1 MKQPS
6 HIITTLKKLKQLFFN
21 KWTFTFLVCLIG
33 FIIFSN
39 WIIIYTTKDKIYT
52 TIATTPQGNNVAL
65 ILGTSKY
72 TSRGYP
78 NLFFKY
84 RIEAAADLYHLGKI
98 KHIIVSG
105 DNSLKEYNEPRQML
119 QALIKLG
126 VPRKAITLDYAGFR
140 TLDSVVRCEKVF
152 GQHKFIII
160 SQRFHVERALFIA
173 KKYHID
179 AIGFAAQDPP
189 KNYTL
194 KTRIREYFA
203 KTKAVIDLYFINK
216 KPKFL
221 GKKETIIIQ

>member
-1 MKQPS
+1 MKFKS
-6 HIITTLKKLKQLFFN
+6 LLNKIKNIFFN
-21 KWTFTFLVCLIG
+21 KWIFIFLLLLFA

-39 WIIIYTTKDKIYT
+39 WIVINTTKTKIYN
-52 TIATTPQGNNVAL
+52 TISDTPKVNNVAL

-72 TSRGYP
+72 TSKGYT

-84 RIEAAADLYHLGKI
+84 RIKAAADLYLSGKI

-126 VPRKAITLDYAGFR
+126 IPASAITLDFAGFR
-140 TLDSVVRCEKVF
+140 TLDSVVRCKKVF
-152 GQHKFIII
+152 GQNKFIII

-173 KKYHID
+173 KKYNID

-189 KNYTL
+189 EKYTL

-203 KTKAVIDLYFINK
+203 KTKAVIDLYITNK

-221 GKKETIIIQ
+221 GKKEKINL